1 MSANFYYIASKETG
15 YKIEKR
21 INPVIN
27 IDKNKNMTQEQ
38 FVKEQKQDLMHV
50 AVCTLLSSRGFFE
63 FEGRDDEGW
72 PHYKQTQGV
81 DAEEMITQELLLRSC
96 IIEYFGV

>member
-38 FVKEQKQDLMHV
+38 FVKEQKQDFYGQSGKIFYASKETGYKV
-50 AVCTLLSSRGFFE
+50 ITLN
-63 FEGRDDEGW
+63 D
-72 PHYKQTQGV
+72 T
-81 DAEEMITQELLLRSC
+81 
-96 IIEYFGV
+96 

>member
-1 MSANFYYIASKETG
+1 
-15 YKIEKR
+15 
-21 INPVIN
+21 
-27 IDKNKNMTQEQ
+27 
-38 FVKEQKQDLMHV
+38 MHV
-50 AVCTLLSSRGFFE
+50 AVCTLLSTRGYFE
-63 FEGRDDEGW
+63 LEGVDEDGW

>member
-1 MSANFYYIASKETG
+1 MKSYFSDCSTKG
-15 YKIEKR
+15 SS
-21 INPVIN
+21 PN
-27 IDKNKNMTQEQ
+27 IY
-38 FVKEQKQDLMHV
+38 
-50 AVCTLLSSRGFFE
+50 
-63 FEGRDDEGW
+63 EGRDDEGW

>member
-1 MSANFYYIASKETG
+1 MDRFGKKPDLEAILFLIG
-15 YKIEKR
+15 I
-21 INPVIN
+21 
-27 IDKNKNMTQEQ
+27 QEVRGAGHR
-38 FVKEQKQDLMHV
+38 FTKEQKQDLMHV
-50 AVCTLLSSRGFFE
+50 AVCSLLSTRGYFE
-63 FEGRDDEGW
+63 LEGVDKDGW